1 MKAGVTVNRNTLI
14 TVIILAAAV
23 LALGVYLYQ
32 HLERY
37 EKYTNTGPS
46 LKVLLNPWFAAQR
59 FLERHN
65 IESHRSHDLHSILGR
80 LKPDDTLVLFN
91 DTAIYSASNRA
102 KLEEWMQ
109 SGGHLIIAANYEWDE
124 EEESSGDPFLDAYG
138 VRMSWTE
145 EDEEAEE
152 EDEDTYEEEATE
164 NDAAT
169 ADEAESD
176 IAESDIAEETETVPA
191 EEKNATATAEDS
203 AAAKATDTSA
213 ADTAAST
220 AADDAKACSVFLF
233 NDPFKVAWDGS
244 DTPLTIDFGYQYTL
258 DDASG
263 KATGNADH
271 WPNGLLQYE
280 VGKGLM
286 TVMVDT
292 DIWMNDS
299 IGDYDHAFLLWYL
312 VGGSPNVW
320 LVVSND
326 SDDLLTLLWR
336 SAKYWMM
343 GLIAMLLIWGW
354 RRWVRFGP
362 LIPDPTADRRQLR
375 EHLDAEAR
383 FSWQQKQME
392 PLLKAVRDDIWL
404 RLSQQH
410 GVQNHSPDQHDSAL
424 QKLAEISQHNADK
437 VRTAM
442 TCAVPVKELQWVE
455 LISDLQTIR
464 NAL

>member
-1 MKAGVTVNRNTLI
+1 MKARFTVSRNTLI
-14 TVIILAAAV
+14 TVIILTAAV

-37 EKYTNTGPS
+37 DKQTNTGPS
-46 LKVLLNPWFAAQR
+46 LKVLLNPWYAAQR
-59 FLERHN
+59 FLERHS
-65 IESHRSHDLHSILGR
+65 IESHRSRDLHSILDR
-80 LKPDDTLVLFN
+80 LKVNDTLVLFN

-102 KLEEWMQ
+102 RLEQWMQ

-124 EEESSGDPFLDAYG
+124 EEESSGDPFLDGYG

-145 EDEEAEE
+145 DDEEAEE
-152 EDEDTYEEEATE
+152 EDEDTHEDKAAE

-169 ADEAESD
+169 ADETESD
-176 IAESDIAEETETVPA
+176 TAEETETVPA

-203 AAAKATDTSA
+203 AAAKATDT
-213 ADTAAST
+213 TAANAGTST
-220 AADDAKACSVFLF
+220 AEDDAKACSIFRF
-233 NDPFKVAWDGS
+233 NELFKVAWDES
-244 DTPLTIDFGYQYTL
+244 DTPLSIDFGYQYTL

-263 KATGNADH
+263 KASGSADH

-280 VGKGLM
+280 VGKGML

-320 LVVSND
+320 LVISND

-336 SAKYWMM
+336 NAKYWMM